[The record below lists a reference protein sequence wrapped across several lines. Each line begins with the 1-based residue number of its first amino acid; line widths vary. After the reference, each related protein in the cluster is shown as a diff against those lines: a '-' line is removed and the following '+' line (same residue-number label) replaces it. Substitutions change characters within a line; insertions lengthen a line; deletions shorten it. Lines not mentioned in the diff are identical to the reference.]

1 MAKFKHFFILHDGT
15 YLEIPYTVLFIEKER
30 NPEYADRYFLP
41 FHDCLLEVPFEDYQ
55 EEYRDIRRRKYL
67 RKEAQRNGEISYDA
81 LDSDEI
87 NGQEI
92 IRDIYTDVER
102 DAITK
107 VMIKKLRHALRQLT
121 DEELELIDSLY
132 YQEQSER
139 QYAAVLGISQK
150 GVNKRRRKVL
160 DKLKVLIEKN

>member
-1 MAKFKHFFILHDGT
+1 MAKFKHCFILHDGA
-15 YLEIPYTVLFIEKER
+15 YQEIPYTVLFIEREH
-30 NPEYADRYFLP
+30 NPEYRDRYFLP
-41 FHDCLLEVPFEDYQ
+41 FQDCLLEVPFEYYKQ
-55 EEYRDIRRRKYL
+55 ECQDTRRRKYL

-81 LDSDEI
+81 LDSDEM
-87 NGQEI
+87 NGEEI
-92 IRDIYTDVER
+92 IRDIYTDVEC

-107 VMIKKLRHALRQLT
+107 VMVKKLRHTLMQLT
-121 DEELELIDSLY
+121 DEELKLIDSLY